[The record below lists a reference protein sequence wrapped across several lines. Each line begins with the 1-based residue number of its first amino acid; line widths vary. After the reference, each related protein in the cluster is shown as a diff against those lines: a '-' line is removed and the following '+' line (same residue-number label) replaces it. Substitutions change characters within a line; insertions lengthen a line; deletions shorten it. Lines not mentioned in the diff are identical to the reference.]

1 MPRRTR
7 PLGTWSER
15 YAPGIV
21 VEEGETGDP
30 GCDAMIT
37 GAAADVLGVTGEGIA
52 DATPGGLVGDRDVGV
67 RPGVGGKP
75 GPEVLRRLAGV
86 SIYQLSSTASIDT
99 HCNRPAS
106 NTTRCARGQKHI
118 RRCRRAMATG
128 EPHRLEALHCIHRLH
143 PDPSPIID
151 STATARAMCLQARTR
166 RSQHQRRRTTRR

>member
-7 PLGTWSER
+7 PLCTWSER

-21 VEEGETGDP
+21 GEEEETGDP

-37 GAAADVLGVTGEGIA
+37 GAAADVLGVTGEGIV
-52 DATPGGLVGDRDVGV
+52 DAGPGGLVGDRDVGV

-75 GPEVLRRLAGV
+75 CPEVLRRLAGV
-86 SIYQLSSTASIDT
+86 SISQLSSTASIET

-106 NTTRCARGQKHI
+106 NTTRFTRRQTHI
-118 RRCRRAMATG
+118 HRRRRVMATR
-128 EPHRLEALHCIHRLH
+128 EPHRLEAPRCIHRLH

-151 STATARAMCLQARTR
+151 STVTARAVCLEARTR
-166 RSQHQRRRTTRR
+166 RSQHQRCRTMQ